1 VDDDAPTRRM
11 IAAVLTRETLAVDHC
26 ANATEA
32 ATLLREADYDA
43 VVLAMVSQ
51 NPAEDATVLGALREK
66 RPAPP
71 VIMISAGTQQALE
84 ETASD
89 LIRVRLRKPFEI
101 EDLVGAVTQ
110 CLES

>member
-1 VDDDAPTRRM
+1 M

-26 ANATEA
+26 ANAQEA
-32 ATLLREADYDA
+32 AALLREVDYDA

-51 NPAEDATVLGALREK
+51 NPAEDATVLRVLREK
-66 RPAPP
+66 QPAPP

-84 ETASD
+84 RTASD

-101 EDLVGAVTQ
+101 QELVVAVTG
-110 CLES
+110 CLGE